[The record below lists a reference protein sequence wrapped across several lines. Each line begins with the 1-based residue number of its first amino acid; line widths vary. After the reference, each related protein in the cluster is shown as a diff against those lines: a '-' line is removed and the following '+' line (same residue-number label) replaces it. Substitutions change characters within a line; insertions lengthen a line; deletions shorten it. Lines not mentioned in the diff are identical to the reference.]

1 MKSKIQEN
9 LEFIYQFI
17 DEPKSIGA
25 IFPSSKYLVKTILR
39 FIDFTKEN
47 LKIVEYGPG
56 TGSFTKEI
64 VKNLKETDKLIVIE
78 QNKKFA
84 NTLKQK
90 FNGIENISIYQDC
103 AKNISEI
110 LKDENIDAVDYII
123 SGIPFSSI
131 PKEVSENIMDNT
143 KKIMKEKSLFIAF
156 QYSMLKLKAFK
167 KYFTIIKK
175 EFAIRNVP
183 SAYVICMKK
192 KD

>member
-1 MKSKIQEN
+1 M
-9 LEFIYQFI
+9 
-17 DEPKSIGA
+17 
-25 IFPSSKYLVKTILR
+25 
-39 FIDFTKEN
+39 
-47 LKIVEYGPG
+47 
-56 TGSFTKEI
+56 
-64 VKNLKETDKLIVIE
+64 KETDKLIVIE

-90 FNGIENISIYQDC
+90 FKGIENISIYQDC
-103 AKNISEI
+103 AKNISEM
-110 LKDENIDAVDYII
+110 LKEENIDAVDYII
-123 SGIPFSSI
+123 SSIPFSSI

-156 QYSMLKLKAFK
+156 QYSMVKLKAFK

>member
-1 MKSKIQEN
+1 MNSKIQEN
-9 LEFIYQFI
+9 LDFIYQFI

-25 IFPSSKYLVKTILR
+25 IFPSSKNLVKIILR
-39 FIDFTKEN
+39 FIDFSKEN
-47 LKIVEYGPG
+47 LRIVEYGPG
-56 TGSFTKEI
+56 TGPITKEI
-64 VKNLKETDKLIVIE
+64 VKNLKQTDKLILVE

-84 NTLKQK
+84 NILKQNFK
-90 FNGIENISIYQDC
+90 GIKNISIYQDC
-103 AKNISEI
+103 AKNISDI
-110 LKDENIDAVDYII
+110 LKKENIDVVDFII

-131 PKEVSENIMDNT
+131 PNVVSENIMDNT

-156 QYSMLKLKAFK
+156 QYSMLKLEAFK